1 MSPWLLKF
9 ASEGALPLELLKW
22 YGLAQPDDTPFGLC
36 EKHVP
41 SRPAERW
48 VAAGKS
54 YRRVFDKEES
64 KQFYLVSISSLCARD
79 LFSRLI
85 SFCLCEGAPTAP
97 IRFSNEREQ
106 EVL

>member
-22 YGLAQPDDTPFGLC
+22 YGLAQPDATSFGLC

-41 SRPAERW
+41 SRPEEKW

-54 YRRVFDKEES
+54 HRRVFDKEES
-64 KQFYLVSISSLCARD
+64 KQFYLVSASTLARVRDYSTSDFSLY
-79 LFSRLI
+79 
-85 SFCLCEGAPTAP
+85 EGAPTAP
-97 IRFSNEREQ
+97 FSFSNEREQ
-106 EVL
+106 QVP

>member
-22 YGLAQPDDTPFGLC
+22 YDLAQPDDTSFGLC

-41 SRPAERW
+41 SRPKEKW
-48 VAAGKS
+48 VEAGKS

-64 KQFYLVSISSLCARD
+64 KQFYLVSISTLARA
-79 LFSRLI
+79 S
-85 SFCLCEGAPTAP
+85 
-97 IRFSNEREQ
+97 
-106 EVL
+106 